1 MIDEIN
7 LASYSQVQAYDAWEP
22 EGWGSQGEVGRI
34 AALLSQK
41 IIKKIEPAL
50 LGNAEQKC
58 EVLDASYS

>member
-1 MIDEIN
+1 MHE
-7 LASYSQVQAYDAWEP
+7 SQKAGGVKERL
-22 EGWGSQGEVGRI
+22 VGRI
-34 AALLSQK
+34 VALLSQK